1 MYPVLFEI
9 EFLKYFGIIRVQS
22 YYVFWSIALITAMI
36 WTNRRTDR
44 SDLPVREVSSVISY
58 AFIGMLLGARFFEY
72 FANWQLYYK
81 NPEYF
86 LDINRG
92 GISEV
97 GATVAAIIVAY
108 IMCKVKKISFWK
120 LSDIVSP
127 AALLTI
133 AIGRWGCYLNGCCG
147 GTGGH
152 HVQLYYS
159 LSAAIILAIV
169 LAIENYN
176 RRNGIVFKYGIISP
190 IAVGLYSIIRLFI
203 DQFRL
208 EADTEGIILSGK
220 VLIVLA
226 ILSLAWFTVSIK
238 NKEDKNEE
246 F

>member
-1 MYPVLFEI
+1 MYPVLFEVW
-9 EFLKYFGIIRVQS
+9 GINVHS
-22 YYVFWSIALITAMI
+22 YYVFWSIALIVAML
-36 WTNRRTDR
+36 WTNKRTDR
-44 SDLPVREVSSVISY
+44 SDLPAREVSSVISY

-72 FANWQLYYK
+72 FANWRLYFE
-81 NPEYF
+81 NPEFF

-97 GATVAAIIVAY
+97 GATVAAIIVAF

-133 AIGRWGCYLNGCCG
+133 AIGRWGCFLNGCCG
-147 GTGGH
+147 GVGGH

-159 LSAAIILAIV
+159 FTAAIILAVV

-190 IAVGLYSIIRLFI
+190 VAVGLYAIIRIFI
-203 DQFRL
+203 DQYRF
-208 EADTEGIILSGK
+208 EADTEGIVLSGK
-220 VLIVLA
+220 VLIILA

-238 NKEDKNEE
+238 NREE
-246 F
+246 SREEGVGI